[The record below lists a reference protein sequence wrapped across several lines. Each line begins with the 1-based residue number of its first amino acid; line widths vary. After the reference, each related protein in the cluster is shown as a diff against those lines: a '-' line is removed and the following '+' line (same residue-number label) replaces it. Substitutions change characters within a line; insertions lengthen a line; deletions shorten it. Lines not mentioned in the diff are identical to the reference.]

1 MWQSGVTHCGCC
13 VPHTPRV
20 KLGKPQPRQEEGPAG
35 HITDARLT
43 LPTVWFLCSFIS
55 TYSLVC

>member
-1 MWQSGVTHCGCC
+1 MAAAF
-13 VPHTPRV
+13 PTPQV
-20 KLGKPQPRQEEGPAG
+20 KLGKPQPRQEEGPAD